1 MQIERHLRVDEV
13 AEITRYTVATI
24 RKKLSRG
31 EIGHRKCGRIV
42 LIPLS
47 EAHRLMGDYRPPID
61 MEERKPK
68 RGERK

>member
-13 AEITRYTVATI
+13 AEITRYTIATI
-24 RKKLSRG
+24 RKKLSRK

-47 EAHRLMGDYRPPID
+47 EAHRLMGEYRPPVQ
-61 MEERKPK
+61 MEDGQPK
-68 RGERK
+68 RGEGK